1 MPCQGRKRFNPLT
14 LSTTIENTPTQIH
27 EAVTMALRTNLSIFV
42 VLLGFAAALPCA
54 GHAAPPDL
62 SKLSSDALAPHKA
75 LYEIDLIATHSGS
88 QVLNISGKMSYEWA
102 PSCEAWVTD
111 HHFKLFYEYADT
123 PGLRVTS
130 DFSTYETFDGDALDY
145 SSRRRRDGSLFQEIR
160 GRAQTGNKG
169 GLARYSMPEDM
180 KYDLPQGTV
189 FPVAHTLELI
199 RHAKAGDKFYNA
211 VIFDGSDEDGP
222 VEINSFI
229 GKEAKAPA
237 DTQKNVKI
245 DASLLKPR
253 AWQVRMA
260 FFPLKSDESVS
271 DYEMSM
277 IFHEN
282 GIISDMTIEYSD
294 FSVRQK
300 LVSLEKIS
308 AHSCGGS
315 AAATKKPE

>member
-1 MPCQGRKRFNPLT
+1 
-14 LSTTIENTPTQIH
+14 
-27 EAVTMALRTNLSIFV
+27 MAPRINLSLSLVIAG
-42 VLLGFAAALPCA
+42 LAAALPYA
-54 GHAAPPDL
+54 AHAAPPDL
-62 SKLSSDALAPHKA
+62 SRQSTEALAAHKA

-88 QVLNISGKMSYEWA
+88 QVLNISGQMSYEWM

-123 PGLRVTS
+123 PGLRVAS
-130 DFSTYETFDGDALDY
+130 DFSTYEAFDGHALDY
-145 SSRRRRDGSLFQEIR
+145 SSRRRRDGELFQEIR
-160 GRAQTGNKG
+160 GRAETGGTG
-169 GLARYSMPEDM
+169 GMARYSLPENI

-237 DTQKNVKI
+237 DLAGNKKI
-245 DASLLKPR
+245 DASLLKVR

-260 FFPLKSDESVS
+260 FFPLKDDESVS

-282 GIISDMTIEYSD
+282 GIISDMTIEYTD

-300 LVSLEKIS
+300 LVSLEKVP
-308 AHSCGGS
+308 AHSCGGP
-315 AAATKKPE
+315 AAAKKPD